1 MTRRNILCRTEKINK
16 PLISQEHSVR
26 VEHRNYLEHNKL
38 SETDCDIMRGD
49 EEVKKTLDDE
59 GGWSFSWVNPGHD
72 EHNLNLLLILILV
85 VNIFPVGKYLK
96 FRKVM
101 RLKILYLPVTQVVR
115 ARNRDQIY
123 WFLKHSLPQGFFVN
137 IIKLS

>member
-1 MTRRNILCRTEKINK
+1 
-16 PLISQEHSVR
+16 
-26 VEHRNYLEHNKL
+26 
-38 SETDCDIMRGD
+38 MRGD
-49 EEVKKTLDDE
+49 EEVKKTLNDE

-101 RLKILYLPVTQVVR
+101 RLKICIHLS
-115 ARNRDQIY
+115 
-123 WFLKHSLPQGFFVN
+123 H
-137 IIKLS
+137 KLSGQEIVIKSIGFSNTVFPRDSL